1 MTQKLFCYV
10 DETGQDTRG
19 KLFIVSVVVTADER
33 DGLRRL
39 CEIIERETGKNRVKW
54 SDAAHVRRLAYIQR
68 ILAQPT
74 LRGRLHFAL
83 YYDSR
88 DYTSLTVEAITSALN
103 ATEISDYE
111 ATVLID
117 ALPRSLERAVG
128 LRLRRSGIP
137 AKKVRGVKKDEND
150 ALVRLADAVC
160 GFVRTALEQRSS
172 MRSLLEQS
180 LDSGVLKDVSQ
191 K

>member
-1 MTQKLFCYV
+1 M
-10 DETGQDTRG
+10 D
-19 KLFIVSVVVTADER
+19 IP
-33 DGLRRL
+33 
-39 CEIIERETGKNRVKW
+39 N
-54 SDAAHVRRLAYIQR
+54 
-68 ILAQPT
+68 
-74 LRGRLHFAL
+74 
-83 YYDSR
+83 
-88 DYTSLTVEAITSALN
+88 
-103 ATEISDYE
+103 YE

-172 MRSLLEQS
+172 MRPLLEQS
-180 LDSGVLKDVSQ
+180 LNLGVLKDGSQ